1 MILNRYRKRLRFRLI
16 DQMMNRDK
24 IKNMKGIMIL
34 EIEIEIEIGLIVG
47 IRLIVEIRIEI

>member
-34 EIEIEIEIGLIVG
+34 EIEIEIGLIVG